1 MALEEYRIALS
12 NLNKAA
18 FKVKAGNKYLI
29 RIESGPGNILV
40 KICDEPVVN
49 TKYEINIQGQTKI
62 SGSTDGSGLINFNP
76 PGECSSFKLVLYT
89 EPQMEFTIE
98 IDDFKSI
105 DEVTGIKQRLRN
117 LGYDPGIVNDS
128 SDDKYISAVKGF
140 QYNNKLEADGIAG
153 SKTKGKLQ
161 EIYGY

>member
-1 MALEEYRIALS
+1 MSLEEYRIALS
-12 NLNKAA
+12 NLNKTA

-40 KICDEPVVN
+40 KICDDPIVN
-49 TKYEINIQGQTKI
+49 TRYEINIQGQPNI
-62 SGSTDGSGLINFNP
+62 SGSTDGLGQINFNP
-76 PGECSSFKLVLYT
+76 AGECSSFKLVLYT

-98 IDDFKSI
+98 IGEFKSI

-117 LGYDPGIVNDS
+117 LGYDPGSITDS
-128 SDDKYISAVKGF
+128 SDDKYVSAVKGF
-140 QYNNKLEADGIAG
+140 QYNTNLETDGIAG
-153 SKTKGKLQ
+153 SKTKAKLQ